1 MKRYIR
7 SNDYLTDEQK
17 AILRKADTS
26 DWSKMQTERMEDDI
40 RDAEGYD
47 KYCKLDKRRKEVD
60 AASNM
65 SIAQM
70 AKRVHEAKDE
80 LAKYDEEKVK
90 YVQECQDEIMRAI
103 SDYYDDEHEDPAD
116 WPTGPRISQIKN
128 DYWEAALEDDLMTD
142 EEFEDIFDLLDI
154 ISLEIAHSQ
163 A

>member
-26 DWSKMQTERMEDDI
+26 DWSRMQTERMEDDI
-40 RDAEGYD
+40 REAGGYD
-47 KYCKLDKRRKEVD
+47 KYCRANRGRSEVD

-80 LAKYDEEKVK
+80 LAKYDKEKVDL
-90 YVQECQDEIMRAI
+90 VRRCQDDIMKAI
-103 SDYYDDEHEDPAD
+103 SDHYSEDHIDDDMPI
-116 WPTGPRISQIKN
+116 GPGLSQIKN
-128 DYWEAALEDDLMTD
+128 DWCEQALEDDIMTE
-142 EEFEDIFDLLDI
+142 EEFDDIFDLLDI
-154 ISLEIAHSQ
+154 ISIETAHSQ